1 RICEDPDEEDRRW
14 FPEIAGSDWRETFD
28 FAMRNFKDESFI
40 AQYLSP
46 KVMRDFRL
54 FAVLDDDRETN
65 LKVSAI
71 HDESGFQRVR
81 QILSEQY
88 NLGNRE
94 PNIQVW
100 NVDLRGDRSL
110 TLRHQQHQ
118 RRPLGGTTE
127 EVMKHIA
134 RLWGF
139 TVRLETVDEAG
150 EARLI
155 HEARVERPVRQ
166 AGVEVA

>member
-1 RICEDPDEEDRRW
+1 
-14 FPEIAGSDWRETFD
+14 
-28 FAMRNFKDESFI
+28 AMRNFKDESFI

-46 KVMRDFRL
+46 RVMREFRF
-54 FAVLDDDRETN
+54 FAVLDDDREDK

-71 HDESGFQRVR
+71 HDDPGFQRVR

-118 RRPLGGTTE
+118 RRPLGDTTE

-139 TVRLETVDEAG
+139 TVRLEAVDEAG
-150 EARLI
+150 ECRLI
-155 HEARVERPVRQ
+155 HETRAERRAPGTDGRTRSGPFLNGTLRP
-166 AGVEVA
+166 ANGTGR